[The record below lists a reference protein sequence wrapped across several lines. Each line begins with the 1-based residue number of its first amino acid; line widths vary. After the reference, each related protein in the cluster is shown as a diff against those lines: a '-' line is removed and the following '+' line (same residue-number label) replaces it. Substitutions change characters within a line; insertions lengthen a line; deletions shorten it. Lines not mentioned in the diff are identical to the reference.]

1 MDRNKLRPRTLEERF
16 PNGPPKVRLGPKGHS
31 ISNNHVF
38 NDHTGKPA
46 LMSWES
52 ISVKSPLPPLASWVY
67 YIVHPD
73 APRDFDGCAF
83 HDGLTDGSSLGRG
96 GRFRYEFF
104 FLPGATAEEC
114 VVHFR
119 GELKARG
126 TIWRQIRKVER
137 AIKLKKQESGQ
148 QEEHNSGE
156 ESGSDEEDTV
166 SSQESDQDQDDT
178 AGSQLPGLVWL
189 GPGRHSSTQFY
200 RGHLFMY
207 TDAEIET
214 RGADGEARHVY
225 LVEFDPIPQREED
238 DDDDEDYGWDLDPM
252 KYPVNS
258 RRLKVRDKN
267 SESSLGGWME
277 VKKIARWE
285 EDANHA
291 TGKALDLGW
300 ESW

>member
-1 MDRNKLRPRTLEERF
+1 MDQNKRRRPRTLEERF
-16 PNGPPKVRLGPKGHS
+16 PNGPPKVRLGPKGHYV
-31 ISNNHVF
+31 SNNHVF
-38 NDHTGKPA
+38 KDHTGKPA

-73 APRDFDGCAF
+73 APRDFDGRLF
-83 HDGLTDGSSLGRG
+83 HDGLTDSSSLGRG

-119 GELKARG
+119 GELESRG
-126 TIWRQIRKVER
+126 TIWRQTRKVER
-137 AIKLKKQESGQ
+137 VMQLKKQ
-148 QEEHNSGE
+148 QEEHDSGE
-156 ESGSDEEDTV
+156 GK
-166 SSQESDQDQDDT
+166 
-178 AGSQLPGLVWL
+178 LPGLVWL
-189 GPGRHSSTQFY
+189 KPGRHGSNQFY
-200 RGHLFMY
+200 RGHLFIY

-225 LVEFDPIPQREED
+225 LVEFDPIPQEREEGE
-238 DDDDEDYGWDLDPM
+238 DDEDYGWDLDPM
-252 KYPVNS
+252 KYPVYS
-258 RRLKVRDKN
+258 RRLKVRDQD
-267 SESSLGGWME
+267 SGSSLGGWME
-277 VKKIARWE
+277 EKKIAQWE
-285 EDANHA
+285 EEANHA